1 LPCRAESRHL
11 CYGERFLDFA
21 RNDKGGILTAIA
33 ALALLEILD
42 QSGRHR
48 RDPFAAAYRS
58 QPFVRG
64 RLDADARNV
73 ACQRACN
80 LGSHLLNMWLQR
92 RRFSNQG
99 GIDVY
104 GARIFLRQQGS
115 HVLENFQAAD
125 SANILIRIREM
136 MSDVAFAHCA
146 KKRIRNRMRK
156 HVCIRVSVESA
167 IMRDLDSTEDEFSA
181 LNQSV
186 YVVTN
191 STANHKITTLSRSR
205 R

>member
-1 LPCRAESRHL
+1 MGARRK
-11 CYGERFLDFA
+11 FL
-21 RNDKGGILTAIA
+21 RYSCSILATAIA
-33 ALALLEILD
+33 ALALLEVLD

-48 RDPFAAAYRS
+48 RDPFAATYRS

-64 RLDADARNV
+64 RLDADARNI

-80 LGSHLLNMWLQR
+80 LGSHLLNMWLQW
-92 RRFSNQG
+92 RRFSNHG
-99 GIDVY
+99 GIHVY

-115 HVLENFQAAD
+115 HVLENFHAAD
-125 SANILIRIREM
+125 SANGLVRIREM

-146 KKRIRNRMRK
+146 KKRIRNRMRE
-156 HVCIRVSVESA
+156 HVCIRVSIESA
-167 IMRDLDSTEDEFSA
+167 IMRDLYSTEDEFSA
-181 LNQSV
+181 LNQAV
-186 YVVTN
+186 HVVTN